1 MRRAPVAALAAVVCS
16 AALAGCT
23 EDSSAGPTTAPSPGT
38 SSGSSTTAEP
48 TTSTSPT
55 PSTPPTDPPPP
66 VLPALAKEQSTA
78 GAKAFVR
85 FYIAVLNYSWTE
97 LQSRFLTA
105 ASADDCDVCQL
116 ISRRIDATNL
126 RGGYQIN
133 GEWSPRRIYRLPG
146 QSAARPKFLVTIDIG
161 AGRWKPGRGKDERK
175 IASSQVTNEIDLSW
189 TSHGWETLDLRT
201 T

>member
-1 MRRAPVAALAAVVCS
+1 
-16 AALAGCT
+16 
-23 EDSSAGPTTAPSPGT
+23 
-38 SSGSSTTAEP
+38 
-48 TTSTSPT
+48 
-55 PSTPPTDPPPP
+55 

-105 ASADDCDVCQL
+105 ASADDCGVCQL

-126 RGGYQIN
+126 RGGYQID

-189 TSHGWETLDLRT
+189 TNHGWETLDLRT